1 MKLWKKEI
9 VFSAPLWSL
18 LVVGLAVLVLL
29 TAVVLEKTNFQ
40 ENYLLRTLDEEQIV
54 SAYAVHSGCDGAG
67 QILLSG
73 DELAEVLAAV
83 NKVRIAGKPYEG
95 SPNDGGDPWHYRF
108 VLKNGSQ
115 MDLSSYKTGTA
126 RTKTGYYYRLDGY
139 DYFICYRDDPAGL
152 TVYNRLEELFRTTED
167 R

>member
-9 VFSAPLWSL
+9 VFSAPLWNL
-18 LVVGLAVLVLL
+18 LAVGLAVLVLL

-54 SAYAVHSGCDGAG
+54 SAYAVHSGCDGVG

-83 NKVRIAGKPYEG
+83 NEVRIAGKPYEG
-95 SPNDGGDPWHYRF
+95 STHDGGDP
-108 VLKNGSQ
+108 
-115 MDLSSYKTGTA
+115 
-126 RTKTGYYYRLDGY
+126 
-139 DYFICYRDDPAGL
+139 
-152 TVYNRLEELFRTTED
+152 
-167 R
+167 